1 MMLKKLISLGVVA
14 GVASLAVL
22 DANPANAFEL
32 LQNGG
37 FETGNFTGWTA
48 TNNIAS
54 QLTPWTVGGSSG
66 GFWRNTSPLDGN
78 FSAFNG
84 FDGAAGLEY
93 NLFQDVAIAA
103 NSTATLTT
111 NHRIQ
116 YDSLG
121 ISSSLDR
128 LFEISILDLSNNLL
142 QTLFSQSVTMKG
154 SSYTDLGWVA
164 NTFDVSSF
172 AGQTLR
178 LNFRH
183 FIPENY
189 TGPANLQLDNI
200 SLNATPNSA
209 TPPADVPE
217 PGTVG
222 ALALMGVSGF
232 LTKRKLSKCSA

>member
-1 MMLKKLISLGVVA
+1 MLKKLISLSIVA

-37 FETGNFTGWTA
+37 FETGDFTGWT
-48 TNNIAS
+48 TTTNIAD
-54 QLTPWTVGGSSG
+54 QLTPWNVGGSGG
-66 GFWRNTSPLDGN
+66 GFFGITSPLDGN
-78 FSAFNG
+78 FSAYNG

-93 NLFQDVAIAA
+93 NLFQDFAIAA
-103 NSTATLTT
+103 NNTATLTT

-116 YDSLG
+116 YNSLG
-121 ISSSLDR
+121 IPSTLNR

-142 QTLFSQSVTMKG
+142 QTLFSQSVMMNG
-154 SSYTDLGWVA
+154 ASDTDLGWVA

-172 AGQTLR
+172 AGQTVR
-178 LNFRH
+178 LNFRQ
-183 FIPENY
+183 FIPESY
-189 TGPANLQLDNI
+189 TGPANFQLDNI

-217 PGTVG
+217 PGTVA
-222 ALALMGVSGF
+222 ALALMGVSGL